1 MNSVRKRISGVVL
14 SALIALAMIAPSL
27 QAGPVAASGQFKLPL
42 SAQWEKV
49 GLQSGDYWFSVD
61 HITANGVICVY
72 RGTQAVGMV
81 RPAEFD
87 SSKDQS
93 KNSELVLVRHDGKVA
108 VRALTLPR
116 VGTFYFS
123 LPQDLKTLVA
133 QQSQTIETIHVPV
146 SGN

>member
-14 SALIALAMIAPSL
+14 SAVIAFGMIAPSL
-27 QAGPVAASGQFKLPL
+27 QAGPVAASGQFKLPF

-49 GLQSGDYWFSVD
+49 GLQSGDYWFSVN
-61 HITANGVICVY
+61 HITVDGVICVY
-72 RGTQAVGMV
+72 HGTQAVGLV

-87 SSKDQS
+87 SSNNQS
-93 KNSELVLVRHDGKVA
+93 KNPELVLVRHDGKVA
-108 VRALTLPR
+108 VRALSLPR

-123 LPQDLKTLVA
+123 LPKDLKTLVA
-133 QQSQTIETIHVPV
+133 QGSQTIEIIHVPV